1 MGQEPEEEAS
11 QHHSLARMSDTQVPP
26 PIAKPVPKVIAPVI
40 VEGSNE
46 AYDPK
51 LRRRYRLALILAV
64 LIDCIQI
71 GFFPLFAPGLLSI
84 ADALLDCVAFLLF
97 WRLIGWHWALVPACL
112 FELLPFV
119 DVAPTW
125 TLAVCIAIRGQKK
138 AQGPVVTRS

>member
-1 MGQEPEEEAS
+1 MAQDPEENSS
-11 QHHSLARMSDTQVPP
+11 QQQSLAGSSSPQAPPAIVNPVPQLVPP
-26 PIAKPVPKVIAPVI
+26 LV
-40 VEGSNE
+40 VETHNE
-46 AYDPK
+46 TYNPN
-51 LRRRYRLALILAV
+51 LRRRHRFALISAV

-71 GFFPLFAPGLLSI
+71 GLFPLFAPGLLSV
-84 ADALLDCVAFLLF
+84 ADDLLDSVAFLLF